1 MTWTNEVFLYV
12 SSFQF
17 DRGNSTE
24 SSGGQNRCSA
34 SGSYLENPELVDKSS
49 RTDMQ
54 QMLSGSQ
61 TKQNLYL
68 PHNREREYPLIRLN
82 LGVFSISGENSKTGG
97 FKREQGILSCNP
109 GETVLNK
116 SRTLT
121 FLSGL
126 NFAGQKELIPF
137 NPL

>member
-1 MTWTNEVFLYV
+1 MKFFLYV

-34 SGSYLENPELVDKSS
+34 SGSYLENPELVAESS
-49 RTDMQ
+49 PTDMQ
-54 QMLSGSQ
+54 QMLPGSQ

-97 FKREQGILSCNP
+97 FKTK
-109 GETVLNK
+109 ETVLNK